1 MSKKHG
7 ITFKKNKTG
16 GNNPPRKTDAQN
28 AKKKKNFV
36 VASVEATTG
45 TPAQKKWAL
54 IAYIFTMICFLIPIV
69 YLIIKIVFGSF
80 DTIGAGF
87 NSKADYAL
95 MIAECVLGLIVIHI
109 PSLLAHRFK
118 FEIPFFLYMCYIVFL
133 YCAIFLGE
141 AQSFY
146 YKIPHWDT
154 VLHAMSSLML
164 GFFGFMFIT
173 ILNRDEHTLMSLSP
187 FFVSLFAFCFA
198 VTIGAVWEIY
208 EFTAD
213 GLMGFNMQKYALADG
228 TQLVGHAALA
238 DTMKDIIV
246 DCIGALIATIIGYI
260 SLKKN
265 KKWIIP
271 RLTGKKVKSLKTVA
285 ITDGSAYESHDFSV
299 KTSDEAPETYIV
311 TSDSED
317 SDAYEESSGDGAEN
331 Y

>member
-1 MSKKHG
+1 M
-7 ITFKKNKTG
+7 F
-16 GNNPPRKTDAQN
+16 A
-28 AKKKKNFV
+28 
-36 VASVEATTG
+36 
-45 TPAQKKWAL
+45 
-54 IAYIFTMICFLIPIV
+54 
-69 YLIIKIVFGSF
+69 SF
-80 DTIGAGF
+80 DPTGPGYT
-87 NSKADYAL
+87 SKADYAL

-208 EFTAD
+208 EFIAD

-299 KTSDEAPETYIV
+299 KTSDEAPETYII

-317 SDAYEESSGDGAEN
+317 SDAYEVSSGGEAEN

>member
-1 MSKKHG
+1 
-7 ITFKKNKTG
+7 
-16 GNNPPRKTDAQN
+16 
-28 AKKKKNFV
+28 
-36 VASVEATTG
+36 
-45 TPAQKKWAL
+45 
-54 IAYIFTMICFLIPIV
+54 
-69 YLIIKIVFGSF
+69 
-80 DTIGAGF
+80 
-87 NSKADYAL
+87 
-95 MIAECVLGLIVIHI
+95 
-109 PSLLAHRFK
+109 
-118 FEIPFFLYMCYIVFL
+118 
-133 YCAIFLGE
+133 
-141 AQSFY
+141 
-146 YKIPHWDT
+146 
-154 VLHAMSSLML
+154 ML

-213 GLMGFNMQKYALADG
+213 GLMGFNMQKYTLADG

-246 DCIGALIATIIGYI
+246 DCIGALIATVIGYI

-271 RLTGKKVKSLKTVA
+271 KLTGKKVKSLKTVA

-299 KTSDEAPETYIV
+299 KTSDETPETYIV
-311 TSDSED
+311 TPDGEA
-317 SDAYEESSGDGAEN
+317 SDAYEESSGGEAEN